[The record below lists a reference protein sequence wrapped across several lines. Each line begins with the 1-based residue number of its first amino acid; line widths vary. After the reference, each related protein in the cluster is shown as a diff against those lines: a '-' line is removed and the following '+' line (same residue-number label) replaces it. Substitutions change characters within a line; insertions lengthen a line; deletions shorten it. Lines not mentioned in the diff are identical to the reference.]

1 MTVKLLAA
9 ASLTAIGLAFGA
21 IGAKAQEAA
30 PAPQM
35 EAPAA
40 APAGNVDEAKLKSF
54 AVAFLEV
61 AKVNQVYQP
70 QIEAAQPD
78 DQQRLQQEAGQKMIE
93 AVNASDDITV
103 DEYNQIIQAAQT
115 DPELAQRI
123 NGHITEAASGGQP
136 AAQPSPAQ

>member
-9 ASLTAIGLAFGA
+9 VGFAAIGLAFGT
-21 IGAKAQEAA
+21 IGAGAQEAA

-40 APAGNVDEAKLKSF
+40 APAADVDDTKLKSF

-70 QIEAAQPD
+70 QIEAAKPE

-103 DEYNQIIQAAQT
+103 DEYNEIIQAAQT
-115 DPELAQRI
+115 DPDLAQRI
-123 NGHITEAASGGQP
+123 NTHITEAASGEPAPQP
-136 AAQPSPAQ
+136 APAE